1 MEALFEILL
10 KDGFWFAV
18 IRSTT
23 PILLTTLGAMIAAR
37 AGARNIALEG
47 TMLTASFVGVAASHF
62 TQSAFL
68 GLLFAVLSGIIMS
81 NIIAYFALKLKSNII
96 ISGISLNLM
105 ASGMTVFGLYL
116 LTGDKGAS
124 TSLNSLV
131 LPNINI
137 PIIENIP
144 VLGNILSGHNI
155 LTYVALILVF
165 VVWAMFKYTKLGLRI
180 KAVGESPEAAES
192 VGISVNKV
200 KYIAL
205 TMSGALAALGGAFL
219 SMGYVTLFSAG
230 MTSGRG
236 YIALATQAM
245 AGSNPV
251 VGLLTS
257 SLFGFAESM
266 SNYLQG
272 AKLPIEFI
280 QMLPYLAIVVI
291 YVIYCASKTKKEN
304 SL

>member
-1 MEALFEILL
+1 MEALFDILL

-62 TQSAFL
+62 TQSAFA
-68 GLLFAVLSGIIMS
+68 GLAFAVLSGIIMS

-131 LPNINI
+131 LPSINI

-144 VLGNILSGHNI
+144 VLGSILSGHNI
-155 LTYVALILVF
+155 LTYVALILVLL
-165 VVWAMFKYTKLGLRI
+165 VWVMFKYTKLGLRI

-192 VGISVNKV
+192 VGISVNRV

-257 SLFGFAESM
+257 GLFGFAESM

-272 AKLPIEFI
+272 ASLPIEFI

-291 YVIYCASKTKKEN
+291 YVVYCANKTKKEN

>member
-1 MEALFEILL
+1 MEALFDILL

-47 TMLTASFVGVAASHF
+47 TMLTAAFVGVAASHF
-62 TQSAFL
+62 TQSAFA
-68 GLLFAVLSGIIMS
+68 GLAFAVLSGIIMS

-144 VLGNILSGHNI
+144 VVGNILSGHNI
-155 LTYVALILVF
+155 LTYVALILVLL
-165 VVWAMFKYTKLGLRI
+165 VWVMFKYTKLGLRI

-192 VGISVNKV
+192 VGISVNRV

-257 SLFGFAESM
+257 SLFGFTESM

-280 QMLPYLAIVVI
+280 QMLPSLAIVVI

>member
-1 MEALFEILL
+1 MEALFDILL

-62 TQSAFL
+62 TQSAFA
-68 GLLFAVLSGIIMS
+68 GLAFAVLSGIIMS

-144 VLGNILSGHNI
+144 VVGNILSGHNI

-165 VVWAMFKYTKLGLRI
+165 LVWIMFKYTKLGLRI

-192 VGISVNKV
+192 VGISVNRV

-257 SLFGFAESM
+257 SLFGFTESM